1 MTGMNIAW
9 FGSSLVSAYWNG
21 AATYYRG
28 IIRALAARG
37 HRVTFYE
44 PDAFERQAHRD
55 IADPPWARV
64 EVYPATI
71 EGALCMLDAAR
82 GADLVVKTSGVGV
95 LDGLLEAAVLDLQS
109 ATTLVAFWD
118 VDAPATLD
126 RMQRDP
132 GDPLRTHVPCY
143 DLILTYGGGPPVVR
157 AYLALGARACVPV
170 YNALDPDTHHP
181 VAPQPALR
189 GALGFLGNRLPD
201 REERV
206 ERFFFRAA
214 RALPG
219 ERFVLGGNGWH
230 DKPMPGNVAYLG
242 HVYTS
247 DHNAFNC
254 STRAVLNIC
263 RESMARYGF
272 SPATRVFEAAGA
284 GACIITDAW
293 EGIENFLE
301 PGHEVLVARDG
312 DEVAAH
318 VDSLGNAAAAEIG
331 RRARRRIL
339 AEHTYAHRAADVE
352 SALDAAAGARAWAPA
367 RYYPDIRPVSSPDA
381 PGKPGEPGEPGGPG
395 PEIGPGQLAARPLDI
410 VIFGLSITSSWG
422 NGHATTYRA
431 LVRALVERGHRVLFL
446 ERDAPWY
453 AAHRDLPEPPYGRTV
468 LYRDLAELRGR
479 FTRDVERADLV
490 LVGSYVREGVDIGAW
505 VTARARGRTA
515 FYDIDTPV
523 TMAKLAARD
532 YEYLSP
538 DLIPRYDLYLSFTGG
553 PILERIVRQYGAAR
567 ALPLYCS
574 VDPAVHA
581 PARWLR
587 PRHGNARAA
596 GGNGG
601 NGGSGG
607 SDAAGPSSE
616 VWTRQCWDLGYMG
629 TYSQDRQPA
638 LERLLLEPA
647 RRWREGRFFVAG
659 PQYSADIVWPDN
671 VARAE
676 HVSPADHASFYNA
689 QRFTLNVTRRD
700 MAAAGYSPSVRL
712 FEAAACGTPIISDAW
727 EGLDSFF
734 TVGREI
740 LVAHSA
746 EEVCEHLTSYDEE
759 RRIALGARA
768 RARVLAEHTAAHRAG
783 ALEGYVADLSSTS
796 RSPAPA
802 ASSSSP
808 SLSSSSSPSLSFD
821 AAHAH
826 SEPAHRAGTRRG
838 GATSAR

>member
-1 MTGMNIAW
+1 MTGMTIAW

-55 IADPPWARV
+55 IPDPPWARV

-71 EGALCMLDAAR
+71 DGALRALDAAR
-82 GADLVVKTSGVGV
+82 DADLVVKASGVGV
-95 LDGLLEAAVLDLQS
+95 LDGLLEAAVLDLS
-109 ATTLVAFWD
+109 RSSTLVAFWD

-132 GDPLRTHVPCY
+132 SDALRAHVPAY

-157 AYLALGARACVPV
+157 AYLALGARACVPI
-170 YNALDPDTHHP
+170 YNALDPETHHP
-181 VAPQPALR
+181 VQPRPELR

-201 REERV
+201 REQRV
-206 ERFFFRAA
+206 DDFFFHAA
-214 RALPG
+214 RALPA

-230 DKPMPGNVAYLG
+230 DRPMPCNVAYLG
-242 HVYTS
+242 HVYTR

-254 STRAVLNIC
+254 STRAVLNIS

-284 GACIITDAW
+284 GACIVTDDW
-293 EGIENFLE
+293 EGIDRFLE

-312 DEVAAH
+312 GEVAMH
-318 VDSLGNAAAAEIG
+318 VEALGNAAALEIG

-352 SALDAAAGARAWAPA
+352 LALGAASQSRAGTPIRFADDRPALSVASRHAASRSAASRSAAAAALADQPAAADATADAAADA
-367 RYYPDIRPVSSPDA
+367 DTDA
-381 PGKPGEPGEPGGPG
+381 PW
-395 PEIGPGQLAARPLDI
+395 RPLDI
-410 VIFGLSITSSWG
+410 VILGLSITSSWG

-453 AAHRDLPEPPYGRTV
+453 AAHRDLPAPPHGRTV
-468 LYRDLAELRGR
+468 LYRDLAELRSR
-479 FTRDVERADLV
+479 FGRDVERADLV
-490 LVGSYVREGVDIGAW
+490 IVGSYVREGVAIGAW
-505 VTARARGRTA
+505 VTARASGLTA

-532 YEYLSP
+532 HEYLSP
-538 DLIPRYDLYLSFTGG
+538 DLIPRYDMYLSFTGG
-553 PILERIVRQYGAAR
+553 PILERIERQYGAAR

-574 VDPAVHA
+574 VDPTLHG
-581 PARWLR
+581 PERWLR
-587 PRHGNARAA
+587 PRSNDA
-596 GGNGG
+596 GC
-601 NGGSGG
+601 
-607 SDAAGPSSE
+607 ATGPS
-616 VWTRQCWDLGYMG
+616 WARQRWDLGYMG
-629 TYSQDRQPA
+629 TYSHDRQPV

-659 PQYSADIVWPDN
+659 PQYPADIAWPEN
-671 VARAE
+671 VARAD
-676 HVSPADHASFYNA
+676 HVAPVDHASFYNA

-700 MAAAGYSPSVRL
+700 MAQAGYSPSVRL
-712 FEAAACGTPIISDAW
+712 FEAAACGTPIISDWW
-727 EGLDSFF
+727 EGLDGIFAIGS
-734 TVGREI
+734 EI
-740 LVAHSA
+740 LVARSA
-746 EEVCEHLTSYDEE
+746 EEVCEVLAGHDEE

-768 RARVLAEHTAAHRAG
+768 RARVLAEHTAAHRAQ
-783 ALEGYVADLSSTS
+783 ALERYVAELSA
-796 RSPAPA
+796 RPEPAPRA
-802 ASSSSP
+802 A
-808 SLSSSSSPSLSFD
+808 
-821 AAHAH
+821 A
-826 SEPAHRAGTRRG
+826 TR
-838 GATSAR
+838 ATSAR

>member
-71 EGALCMLDAAR
+71 EGARRMLDAAR
-82 GADLVVKTSGVGV
+82 GADLVVKASGVGV

-157 AYLALGARACVPV
+157 AYLAVGARACVPV

-181 VAPQPALR
+181 AQPRPELR

-206 ERFFFRAA
+206 DRFFFHAA

-219 ERFVLGGNGWH
+219 ARFVLGGNGWH

-254 STRAVLNIC
+254 STRAVLNIS

-284 GACIITDAW
+284 GACIITDDW
-293 EGIENFLE
+293 EGIETFLE
-301 PGHEVLVARDG
+301 PGHEVLVARNG

-318 VDSLGNAAAAEIG
+318 VDSLGKAAAAEIG

-352 SALDAAAGARAWAPA
+352 SALDAAAGARTWAPA
-367 RYYPDIRPVSSPDA
+367 RYLDIRPVWSPHTPGSASPLDAPSSASSPSSNA
-381 PGKPGEPGEPGGPG
+381 GPS
-395 PEIGPGQLAARPLDI
+395 QLAARPLDI

-453 AAHRDLPEPPYGRTV
+453 AAHRDLPEPSYGRTV

-490 LVGSYVREGVDIGAW
+490 IVGSYVRDGVDIGAW
-505 VTARARGRTA
+505 VTARAHGRTA

-523 TMAKLAARD
+523 TMARLAAGGH
-532 YEYLSP
+532 EYLSP
-538 DLIPRYDLYLSFTGG
+538 DLIPRYDMYLSFTGG

-581 PARWLR
+581 PVRWLR
-587 PRHGNARAA
+587 PPRHNASNAGVAEEARASA
-596 GGNGG
+596 GRD
-601 NGGSGG
+601 SG
-607 SDAAGPSSE
+607 DAAAPRSE
-616 VWTRQCWDLGYMG
+616 AWARHCWDLGYMG
-629 TYSQDRQPA
+629 TYSQDRQAA

-659 PQYSADIVWPDN
+659 PQYPADISWPDN
-671 VARAE
+671 VARAD

-700 MAAAGYSPSVRL
+700 MAVAGYSPSVRL
-712 FEAAACGTPIISDAW
+712 FEAAACGTPIISDPW

-734 TVGREI
+734 TVGSEI
-740 LVAHSA
+740 LLARSA

-768 RARVLAEHTAAHRAG
+768 RARVLAEHTAAHRAQ
-783 ALEGYVADLSSTS
+783 ALERYVAE
-796 RSPAPA
+796 
-802 ASSSSP
+802 
-808 SLSSSSSPSLSFD
+808 LSSSSAV
-821 AAHAH
+821 AARAH
-826 SEPAHRAGTRRG
+826 SEPAHRAGALRSR
-838 GATSAR
+838 ATSAR

>member
-44 PDAFERQAHRD
+44 PDAFERQSHRD
-55 IADPPWARV
+55 IDDPPWARV

-71 EGALCMLDAAR
+71 EGALRMLDAAR
-82 GADLVVKTSGVGV
+82 DADLVVKASGVGV

-132 GDPLRTHVPCY
+132 CDPLRTHVPCY
-143 DLILTYGGGPPVVR
+143 DLILTYGGGPPGVR
-157 AYLALGARACVPV
+157 AYHPQGARACVPV

-181 VAPQPALR
+181 ATPRPELR

-206 ERFFFRAA
+206 DRFFFHAA
-214 RALPG
+214 RVLPG

-230 DKPMPGNVAYLG
+230 DKLMPGNVAYLG
-242 HVYTS
+242 HVYTG

-254 STRAVLNIC
+254 SARAVLNIS

-293 EGIENFLE
+293 EGIESFLE

-352 SALDAAAGARAWAPA
+352 SALDAAAGARVWAPA
-367 RYYPDIRPVSSPDA
+367 RYPDIRPVSPLDA
-381 PGKPGEPGEPGGPG
+381 PGSASAPSAPAAPTAPSSTSA
-395 PEIGPGQLAARPLDI
+395 PSAPAASTAPSSNVGPGQLAARPLDI

-479 FTRDVERADLV
+479 FTRDIERADLV
-490 LVGSYVREGVDIGAW
+490 IVGSYVREGVDIGTW

-523 TMAKLAARD
+523 TMARLAARD
-532 YEYLSP
+532 TEYLSP
-538 DLIPRYDLYLSFTGG
+538 ELIPRYDMYLSFTGG
-553 PILERIVRQYGAAR
+553 PILDRIERQYGAAR

-574 VDPAVHA
+574 VDPALHA

-587 PRHGNARAA
+587 RPNHDAPGND
-596 GGNGG
+596 GNEFG
-601 NGGSGG
+601 
-607 SDAAGPSSE
+607 GPSSE
-616 VWTRQCWDLGYMG
+616 VWARQCWDLGYMG

-638 LERLLLEPA
+638 LERLLIEPA

-659 PQYSADIVWPDN
+659 PQYPADIAWPDN

-700 MAAAGYSPSVRL
+700 MAVAGYSPSVRL

-734 TVGREI
+734 TAGSEI

-768 RARVLAEHTAAHRAG
+768 RARVLAEHTAAHRAE
-783 ALEGYVADLSSTS
+783 ALERYVAELSSPS
-796 RSPAPA
+796 
-802 ASSSSP
+802 ASSS
-808 SLSSSSSPSLSFD
+808 
-821 AAHAH
+821 AAARAH
-826 SEPAHRAGTRRG
+826 SGPAHRAGATRGR
-838 GATSAR
+838 ATSAR